1 MKKINCNKKIL
12 LLAAVTLIFNACTIS
27 KSSKTTSES
36 LVGKD
41 EPVFDKRFEEVSFEQ
56 LKLDKFWVS
65 SGLEVPRDPVPVDNF
80 TFANLSQKVKNSVV
94 NIYSLRVEEREAR
107 VGISPNDLL
116 PIRIPIVSHIL
127 DIIPFKVPIPFRSEG
142 ISLGSGFIINNH
154 GFILTNAHVIHNS
167 LDIRVVLSEGRKEY
181 PAKIIGIDHLTD
193 TALIKI
199 EADFPLSPIPLGN
212 SDQLRTGEMVLA
224 IGNPLGLKHSVSSGL
239 LSAKERTSPNPNDK
253 YVNFL
258 QTDSAINPGSSGGP
272 LINLY
277 GEVIGI
283 NTAIVSDAQLI
294 GFAVPIN
301 TAKEV
306 MPLLV
311 LGKTERGWFG
321 AMAQPLTLED
331 AVELGYENDH
341 GLKVTGVEEES
352 PADKAELQAN
362 DIIVKFNGQ
371 SIDDFIKF
379 RRKLLG
385 LTPGANIQ
393 LTIFRAGKTFEVS
406 STLAQKPQAE

>member
-1 MKKINCNKKIL
+1 MKKLNSYKKIL
-12 LLAAVTLIFNACTIS
+12 LLASVVLIFSACTIS
-27 KSSKTTSES
+27 SPSKTTTES
-36 LVGKD
+36 LVEKD
-41 EPVFDKRFEEVSFEQ
+41 DPIFDKRFEDVSFQQ
-56 LKLDKFWVS
+56 LALNNFWLS
-65 SGLEVPRDPVPVDNF
+65 TGLGASRDPVPVDNY
-80 TFANLSQKVKNSVV
+80 TFADLSQQVKNGVV
-94 NIYSLRVEEREAR
+94 NIYTLRVEEKEALI
-107 VGISPNDLL
+107 GISPNDLL
-116 PIRIPIVSHIL
+116 PITIPLISHIL

-142 ISLGSGFIINNH
+142 ISLGSGFIINDH
-154 GFILTNAHVIHNS
+154 GYILTNAHVIHNS
-167 LDIRVVLSEGRKEY
+167 LDIRVVLSENRKEY

-199 EADFPLSPIPLGN
+199 EVDFPLSPIPLGD
-212 SDQLRTGEMVLA
+212 SDQLKTGEMVLA

-239 LSAKERTSPNPNDK
+239 LSAKERISPNPNDK

-283 NTAIVSDAQLI
+283 NTAIISNAQLI

-311 LGKTERGWFG
+311 LGKPERGWFG
-321 AMAQPLTLED
+321 AMAQPLTLDE
-331 AVELGYENDH
+331 AVELDYDSDH
-341 GLKVTGVEEES
+341 GLIVTGVEPDS
-352 PADKAELQAN
+352 PAQKAGLKAN

-371 SIDDFIKF
+371 AIDDFIIF

-385 LTPGANIQ
+385 LIPGANIQ
-393 LTIFRAGKTFEVS
+393 LTIFREQKIIEVS
-406 STLAQKPQAE
+406 STLVQKPQAD

>member
-1 MKKINCNKKIL
+1 MKKLTCNKIIL
-12 LLAAVTLIFNACTIS
+12 LLITVALIFSACTIS
-27 KSSKTTSES
+27 KPSKKNYES

-41 EPVFDKRFEEVSFEQ
+41 NPIFDKRFEDVSFQQ
-56 LKLDKFWVS
+56 LSLDKFWVS
-65 SGLEVPRDPVPVDNF
+65 TDLEDPRDPVPLDNF
-80 TFANLSQKVKNSVV
+80 TFANLSQKVKNGVV
-94 NIYSLRVEEREAR
+94 NIYTLRVEEREAQI
-107 VGISPNDLL
+107 GISPNEIL
-116 PIRIPIVSHIL
+116 PITIPIISHIL

-142 ISLGSGFIINNH
+142 ISLGSGFIINDQ
-154 GFILTNAHVIHNS
+154 GYILTNAHVIHNS
-167 LDIRVVLSEGRKEY
+167 LDIRVVLSESSKEY
-181 PAKIIGIDHLTD
+181 VAKIIGVDHLTD

-199 EADFPLSPIPLGN
+199 EVDFPLSPIPLGD

-224 IGNPLGLKHSVSSGL
+224 IGNPLGLRHSVSSGI
-239 LSAKERTSPNPNDK
+239 LSAKERISPNPNDK

-283 NTAIVSDAQLI
+283 NTAIISDAQLI

-306 MPLLV
+306 MPLLI

-321 AMAQPLTLED
+321 AMAQPLTLEE

-341 GLKVTGVEEES
+341 GLKIIEVVEGS
-352 PADKAELQAN
+352 PAHKADLQAN
-362 DIIVKFNGQ
+362 DIIVKFNGEV
-371 SIDDFIKF
+371 IDDFIQF
-379 RRKLLG
+379 RRKILG

-393 LTIFRAGKTFEVS
+393 ITIFREGKTIEVS
-406 STLAQKPQAE
+406 STLVHKPQAE

>member
-1 MKKINCNKKIL
+1 L
-12 LLAAVTLIFNACTIS
+12 
-27 KSSKTTSES
+27 
-36 LVGKD
+36 
-41 EPVFDKRFEEVSFEQ
+41 Q
-56 LKLDKFWVS
+56 
-65 SGLEVPRDPVPVDNF
+65 
-80 TFANLSQKVKNSVV
+80 
-94 NIYSLRVEEREAR
+94 VEEKEAR
-107 VGISPNDLL
+107 IGISPNELL
-116 PIRIPIVSHIL
+116 PITIPIISHIL

-142 ISLGSGFIINNH
+142 ISLGSGFIINDQ
-154 GFILTNAHVIHNS
+154 GYILTNAHVIHNS
-167 LDIRVVLSEGRKEY
+167 LDIRVVLSENRKEY

-199 EADFPLSPIPLGN
+199 EVDFPLSPIPLGD
-212 SDQLRTGEMVLA
+212 SDQLKTGEMVLA
-224 IGNPLGLKHSVSSGL
+224 IGNPLGLKHSVSSGI
-239 LSAKERTSPNPNDK
+239 LSAKERISPNPNDK

-277 GEVIGI
+277 GEVVGI
-283 NTAIVSDAQLI
+283 NTAIVSNAQLI

-311 LGKTERGWFG
+311 LGKPERGWFG
-321 AMAQPLTLED
+321 AMAQPLTLDE
-331 AVELGYENDH
+331 AVELDYDSDH
-341 GLKVTGVEEES
+341 GLIVTGVEPDS
-352 PADKAELQAN
+352 PAQKAGLKAN

-371 SIDDFIKF
+371 AIDDFIIF

-393 LTIFRAGKTFEVS
+393 LTIFREQKVIEVS
-406 STLAQKPQAE
+406 STLVQKPQAD